1 MNETTDPFRALGTSP
16 LFAWRVPTRTAL
28 ACRSLCAAFGL
39 ALCGGGLRA
48 EPTVWQM
55 NDPAR
60 VAGTTT
66 LVLGN
71 PRVRSDGL
79 EFNGSRDGVFVPLNP
94 LAGWAAFTIEILFRP
109 DESGGA
115 EQRFVHIEDSKG
127 SRVMMETRLD
137 GKGHWWLDTFLRD
150 EGASLPLIDPQSTHP
165 TGTWY
170 WAAVRYDGKTMSHFV
185 NGEKEREGAV
195 AFRPMTNG
203 QTSIGVRQ
211 NRVFWYKGLVR
222 EIRFHPE
229 ALPPE
234 QLQRTP

>member
-1 MNETTDPFRALGTSP
+1 MGHVNETTDCFRPLGWSP
-16 LFAWRVPTRTAL
+16 RTVL
-28 ACRSLCAAFGL
+28 ACRSLCVAFCL
-39 ALCGGGLRA
+39 ALGGGSLRA
-48 EPTVWQM
+48 EPTIWRM
-55 NDPAR
+55 DDPAH

-79 EFNGSRDGVFVPLNP
+79 EFDGARDGIFVPLNP
-94 LAGWAAFTIEILFRP
+94 LADWAAFTIEILFRP

-150 EGASLPLIDPQSTHP
+150 EGASLPLIDPQRTHP
-165 TGTWY
+165 TGAWY
-170 WAAVRYDGKTMSHFV
+170 WAAVRYDGKTKTMSHFV

-195 AFRPMTNG
+195 VFRPMTNG